1 LRRATDPCRA
11 QAETLYSDQSR
22 SPAEKAGLFFFI
34 GSRQDTLPRDL
45 GVFYPY
51 WGIIPQSYLA
61 AGLDFSGSFDASGA
75 EILRC
80 CSAADHRSLGR
91 RAKSLLDLYLIPL
104 DFRAGLALK
113 SATPG

>member
-1 LRRATDPCRA
+1 MQIGVSFPIVF
-11 QAETLYSDQSR
+11 SSR
-22 SPAEKAGLFFFI
+22 IGL
-34 GSRQDTLPRDL
+34 L
-45 GVFYPY
+45 
-51 WGIIPQSYLA
+51 
-61 AGLDFSGSFDASGA
+61 GSFDASGA

>member
-1 LRRATDPCRA
+1 M
-11 QAETLYSDQSR
+11 
-22 SPAEKAGLFFFI
+22 
-34 GSRQDTLPRDL
+34 QDTPPRDL
-45 GVFYPY
+45 DIYAN
-51 WGIIPQSYLA
+51 WDIIPYLA